1 MSEIC
6 AAMGRKLTRAR
17 RRRKLSLHDVAEE
30 LCISPYYLKA
40 LESGHLGKLP
50 GPVYALG
57 FLRNYADLVG
67 LNADELASMVKDYLA
82 DEEAAQPPHL
92 PEPHRESRF
101 PARLVLVG
109 ATSAMLLFFT
119 AWPMIDSQGSS
130 EAGMVPVMPAH
141 LADRLQQPSEATA
154 EAAQTAVAK
163 PDRDGDLLSGS
174 RQQFLTAGPP
184 EAQRQEILGQ
194 EAGQAVGEFEPAQAD
209 FEATVEIRATRDTWV
224 VIRNENDQTLL
235 SGIIRS
241 GDSFVPKSTARLKL
255 TASDGGS
262 LVLYVRGRPVAE
274 LGRPGHAL
282 RSFELDV
289 AGLINGTS

>member
-17 RRRKLSLHDVAEE
+17 RRHKMSLHDVAKE
-30 LCISPYYLKA
+30 LCISLNYLKA
-40 LESGHLGKLP
+40 LESGHLGELP

-67 LNADELASMVKDYLA
+67 LNADELAGIAKDYLT
-82 DEEAAQPPHL
+82 DEEAARRPHL

-119 AWPMIDSQGSS
+119 AWPMVDSQSDS
-130 EAGMVPVMPAH
+130 EASMVPVLPAH
-141 LADRLQQPSEATA
+141 LAARLQQPTETTSKVVPTEI
-154 EAAQTAVAK
+154 AK
-163 PDRDGDLLSGS
+163 PGRDKESFLGDRE
-174 RQQFLTAGPP
+174 QVLTVKPP
-184 EAQRQEILGQ
+184 EMQREVTLVE
-194 EAGQAVGEFEPAQAD
+194 EAGEAVPEFEQEQTD
-209 FEATVEIRATRDTWV
+209 IEATVEIRAIRDTWV

-235 SGIIRS
+235 SGVIRS
-241 GDSFVPKSTARLKL
+241 GDSFVPESTARLKL

-262 LVLYVRGRPVAE
+262 LVLYVRGRPVSE

-282 RSFELDV
+282 HSLELDV
-289 AGLINGTS
+289 AGLLNGTS

>member
-17 RRRKLSLHDVAEE
+17 RQHKLSLQDVAEE
-30 LCISPYYLKA
+30 LCISLYYLKA

-67 LNADELASMVKDYLA
+67 LNADELVGMAQDCLA
-82 DEEAAQPPHL
+82 DEEAAQRPHL

-119 AWPMIDSQGSS
+119 TWPMVGSQGDS
-130 EAGMVPVMPAH
+130 EASGVPVLPAH
-141 LADRLQQPSEATA
+141 LAVQLQQPRETAA
-154 EAAQTAVAK
+154 EAVQTEVAK
-163 PDRDGDLLSGS
+163 PDQDGDWLPGS
-174 RQQFLTAGPP
+174 REQFLTAEPP
-184 EAQRQEILGQ
+184 EAEWEETLGE
-194 EAGQAVGEFEPAQAD
+194 EAGEAVREFEQEQAD
-209 FEATVEIRATRDTWV
+209 IEATVEIRATRDTWV
-224 VIRNENDQTLL
+224 VIRNENDQMLL

-241 GDSFVPKSTARLKL
+241 GESFVPENTARLKL

-262 LVLYVRGRPVAE
+262 LVLYVRGRQVSE